1 MGLARNPKFPI
12 SPSNLRYGKDSLSD
26 GGTIV
31 KPSTENRSIAKLRR
45 RVGLTQHALSAATG
59 IPVNRIV
66 FFETS
71 RIALDPGELDKIRSA
86 LRKRARQTAADAM
99 VGA

>member
-1 MGLARNPKFPI
+1 
-12 SPSNLRYGKDSLSD
+12 
-26 GGTIV
+26 V
-31 KPSTENRSIAKLRR
+31 KPSTQNRSIAKLRR

-71 RIALDPGELDKIRSA
+71 RAALDPQELDKIRGV
-86 LRKRARQTAADAM
+86 LRKRARQTAADA
-99 VGA
+99 VGV